1 MSAKKKFKDTQKQ
14 GKKGSLFTGNP
25 MANRNSSVLAR
36 VLKMKI
42 RREGGLKDGLDDGA
56 RPDEA
61 FAVGDAKLDHGRKK
75 GATNALTFHTFGKD
89 EEE

>member
-1 MSAKKKFKDTQKQ
+1 MSARPKPKDKRKR
-14 GKKGSLFTGNP
+14 GKKGSVFTENP
-25 MANRNSSVLAR
+25 LANRNPSVIAR

-42 RREGGLKDGLDDGA
+42 RREGGLKDGLDDA
-56 RPDEA
+56 SRPVET
-61 FAVGDAKLDHGRKK
+61 FAKGEAKLDHGRKA